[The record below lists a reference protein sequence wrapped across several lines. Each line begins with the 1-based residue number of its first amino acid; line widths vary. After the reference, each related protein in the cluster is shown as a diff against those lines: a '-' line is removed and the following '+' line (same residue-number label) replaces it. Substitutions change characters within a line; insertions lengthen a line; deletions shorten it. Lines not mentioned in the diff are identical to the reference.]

1 VHFYITNAIFD
12 VKDHQLSAG
21 LVPQTSYPWTSLGG
35 GRPAVE
41 RCVESKKFLKLNYA
55 HKHVVYCWLSCL

>member
-35 GRPAVE
+35 GASCSGAV
-41 RCVESKKFLKLNYA
+41 CGVQKIP
-55 HKHVVYCWLSCL
+55 